1 MRSQHPSLPASYIGQ
16 PSQRDLLAELH
27 AQIRAVTVA
36 AVAVDADAERFPD
49 NWLFKFRWGKGKKK
63 GKEVP
68 FVLVRSCFLSPC
80 TRQFQFCERL
90 TLALTKA

>member
-1 MRSQHPSLPASYIGQ
+1 M
-16 PSQRDLLAELH
+16 LAELH

-68 FVLVRSCFLSPC
+68 FVLVRS
-80 TRQFQFCERL
+80 
-90 TLALTKA
+90 